1 MAYSGKLRIDLLSD
15 ARAIRYKP
23 LAIRS
28 LLMGRSMNRTLEPE
42 LMDDPE
48 QALVYARADFEKE
61 NQGFV
66 DRFCEYFPEF
76 TEGHVLDFGCGPG
89 DIPIRFARA
98 VPGCRITGV
107 DASAPMVRLAEEAVL
122 QAGLSGR
129 IDFRCERFQDL
140 AGVSVADAA
149 ISNSLLHHVPNPLQF
164 WHKLRLSV
172 KPGSPVLVMDL
183 LRPES
188 PEEAQAIVDRYASGA
203 PDILRRD
210 FYHSLLAAFTEDEIS
225 AQLAQMNLTR
235 LIIDVVDDRHWA
247 VGGIIH

>member
-1 MAYSGKLRIDLLSD
+1 MMPRV
-15 ARAIRYKP
+15 
-23 LAIRS
+23 
-28 LLMGRSMNRTLEPE
+28 LEPE
-42 LMDDPE
+42 LMDDPD
-48 QALVYARADFEKE
+48 QALVYARADFSQD

-66 DRFCEYFPEF
+66 DRFREYFPEF
-76 TEGHVLDFGCGPG
+76 AEGHILDLGCGPG
-89 DIPIRFARA
+89 DIPVQFARA

-107 DASAPMVRLAEEAVL
+107 DASAPMVRLAEEAVQ
-122 QAGLSGR
+122 QAGLSDR
-129 IDFRCERFQDL
+129 ITFRCERFQDL
-140 AGVSVADAA
+140 AGANLADAA

-164 WHKLRLSV
+164 WHKLRLAV

-210 FYHSLLAAFTEDEIS
+210 FYNSLLAAFTEDEIS

-235 LIIDVVDDRHWA
+235 LIIDVPDDRHWV
-247 VGGIIH
+247 VGGIIY